1 MFYLLGVGPLRAGRI
16 FVRTGFMA
24 ACALALVAGPAQAGL
39 GEPVASVAR
48 DQSALNGQAYSVTQ
62 QGRFSLHEFTTA
74 DGVHVREFVSLSGTV
89 FAVAWSGP
97 DIPDLKVLL
106 GSYHADYLAATETPQ
121 ANRRAVVVNNER
133 VVMRMNALPR
143 GFIGGAHLPGQLPAG
158 VSSQELR

>member
-1 MFYLLGVGPLRAGRI
+1 VLLWREGFLCFTCWGCGLVSLLH
-16 FVRTGFMA
+16 VRW
-24 ACALALVAGPAQAGL
+24 LWL
-39 GEPVASVAR
+39 
-48 DQSALNGQAYSVTQ
+48 
-62 QGRFSLHEFTTA
+62 QGRPKLVWVSRYSLHEFTTA